1 MKSKFNI
8 KYYSTKN
15 IAGNLFLG
23 SLQVIT
29 DTYYQQFYTVS
40 DPQVNIDLISYFIS
54 DQPENSITNDFGN
67 VSGFFIIDHL
77 NKIYLLPMKY
87 YI

>member
-23 SLQVIT
+23 SLHVIT

-40 DPQVNIDLISYFIS
+40 DPQVNIDLISYLIS
-54 DQPENSITNDFGN
+54 DQPENSITED
-67 VSGFFIIDHL
+67 SRYATGFFLIDHL
-77 NKIYLLPMKY
+77 YPVGNK
-87 YI
+87 